1 MDIHDCTETNIMSYD
16 DYCKKNR
23 DDTGKFNLSGKFKV
37 PSKLKIQFE
46 EAFKLATELSQV
58 QH

>member
-1 MDIHDCTETNIMSYD
+1 MSYD